1 MPGPK
6 RRLPGGTKVDN
17 PAVFGGQWDFKAKS
31 PRRGGEMFQTGI
43 HIALQSQASSWLTWL
58 MLQVTASGYYQFI
71 IFMIIAVMF
80 GISLRK
86 GFLLFQIIAWTAV
99 LSEIAKQLFGLPRPF
114 YADSRVA
121 CLDPGLDIG
130 TPFRAM
136 GGKGFFD
143 LPGRAVIDA
152 YRLQGLSFGFP
163 SGHSSGAVAMWG
175 GLAVVFRK
183 RALAWLA
190 PFLVLLIVFTRLY
203 LGVHFLADVLGGI
216 LLGFLVLFAAW
227 KLIGNDAGR
236 ERFFAAARSTLGAAL
251 PGVLYYFFLFVLPV
265 MLVLFSFF
273 NAMFAGFF
281 VGLNAAF
288 TLALRAG
295 LPEDKGSLPTRLA
308 RVLIA
313 GLLFLML
320 GLVLK
325 PLLDLVPAVSGSTWG
340 KFPAAALG
348 TFFTVWGGIKL
359 LLLLG
364 LYPPRVPA
372 ADRAPSG
379 SGKNGAGNG

>member
-1 MPGPK
+1 
-6 RRLPGGTKVDN
+6 
-17 PAVFGGQWDFKAKS
+17 
-31 PRRGGEMFQTGI
+31 MFQTGI
-43 HIALQSQASSWLTWL
+43 HIALQSQASDWLTWL

-80 GISLRK
+80 GVSLRK
-86 GFLLFQIIAWTAV
+86 GFLLFQVIAWTAV
-99 LSEIAKQLFGLPRPF
+99 LSEIAKQFFGLPRPF
-114 YADSRVA
+114 YVDSRVA
-121 CLDPGLDIG
+121 CLDPGLDIA

-136 GGKGFFD
+136 GGKNFFD

-152 YRLQGLSFGFP
+152 YRLQGISFGFP
-163 SGHSSGAVAMWG
+163 SGHASGAVAMWG

-183 RALAWLA
+183 QALAWLA
-190 PFLVLLIVFTRLY
+190 PFFVALIVFTRLY

-216 LLGFLVLFAAW
+216 LLGLLVLFAAW
-227 KLIGNDAGR
+227 KLIIEDTGR
-236 ERFFAAARSTLGAAL
+236 ERFFAAARSSLNTAL

-265 MLVLFSFF
+265 LLVLYSLF

-295 LPEDKGSLPTRLA
+295 LPEEKASLPTRLT
-308 RVLIA
+308 RVLLA

-325 PLLDLVPAVSGSTWG
+325 AALALVPAVAGSAWG
-340 KFPAAALG
+340 VFLAAGLG
-348 TFFTVWGGIKL
+348 TFFTVWGGMKL

-364 LYPPRVPA
+364 LYRKEVEPA
-372 ADRAPSG
+372 R
-379 SGKNGAGNG
+379 